1 MDFYII
7 KERSTK
13 RGTVEVYPDFQV
25 TRSKD
30 LMVRGRG
37 FYAVWDEA
45 AGLWSTDEYDVRR
58 LVDDDLRAYK
68 EKIASRTEGNI
79 QLKLMGDFGS
89 NTWLLPLHQLQQLAA
104 NHHGIGMLRHG
115 ACAGCIAN
123 AKTHAHGNVHMLTD
137 AG

>member
-1 MDFYII
+1 MDFYTI

-89 NTWLLPLHQLQQLAA
+89 NTWLEFRSYVGHISDNSKQLDERLAFA
-104 NHHGIGMLRHG
+104 N
-115 ACAGCIAN
+115 
-123 AKTHAHGNVHMLTD
+123 T
-137 AG
+137 